1 MSLDNRAWFDQLDDY
16 PEVADCI
23 RQSSNRHDALPSYE
37 YLYKFKG
44 KIPKELYAHFLRKLL
59 QFNTANVSVEMR
71 LKMLEDVDRND
82 IMFQKELEAIQGF
95 GKSITV
101 FRGTSKDEELPGLSW
116 SLQRHIAESSDFYQG
131 RLFKATIPT
140 SKILLY
146 LSQEGDEEEI
156 IAHITSSYEIVD
168 DNC

>member
-1 MSLDNRAWFDQLDDY
+1 MSLNNRVWLDQLDDY
-16 PEVADCI
+16 PEVAECI
-23 RQSSNRHDALPSYE
+23 RQSGNPHDALPSYE

-44 KIPKELYAHFLRKLL
+44 KIPKELYAYYLRRLL

-82 IMFQKELEAIQGF
+82 IMFQEELEAIQGF
-95 GKSITV
+95 GESITV

-116 SLQRHIAESSDFYQG
+116 SLKRHIAESSDFYRG

-146 LSQEGDEEEI
+146 LSQEEDEEEI
-156 IAHITSSYEIVD
+156 IAHITSNYEIED
-168 DNC
+168 DL

>member
-1 MSLDNRAWFDQLDDY
+1 MSLNNRVWLDQLDDY

-23 RQSSNRHDALPSYE
+23 RQSGNPHDALPSYE

-44 KIPKELYAHFLRKLL
+44 KIPKELYAYYLRRLL

-82 IMFQKELEAIQGF
+82 ILFQEELEAIKGF
-95 GKSITV
+95 GESITA

-116 SLQRHIAESSDFYQG
+116 SLKRHIAESSDFYRG

-146 LSQEGDEEEI
+146 LSQEEDVEEI
-156 IAHITSSYEIVD
+156 IAHITSNYEIED
-168 DNC
+168 DL

>member
-1 MSLDNRAWFDQLDDY
+1 MSLNNRVWLDQLDDY
-16 PEVADCI
+16 PEVAECI
-23 RQSSNRHDALPSYE
+23 RQSGNPHDALPSYE

-44 KIPKELYAHFLRKLL
+44 KIPKELYAYYLRRLL

-82 IMFQKELEAIQGF
+82 IMFQEELEAIQGF
-95 GKSITV
+95 GESITV

-116 SLQRHIAESSDFYQG
+116 SLKRHIAESSDFYRG

-146 LSQEGDEEEI
+146 LSQEEDEEEI
-156 IAHITSSYEIVD
+156 IAHITSNYEIEAD
-168 DNC
+168 L

>member
-1 MSLDNRAWFDQLDDY
+1 MSLNNRVWLDQLDDY

-23 RQSSNRHDALPSYE
+23 RQSGNPHDALPSYE

-44 KIPKELYAHFLRKLL
+44 KIPKELYAYYLRRLL

-82 IMFQKELEAIQGF
+82 IMFQEELEAIQGF
-95 GKSITV
+95 GESITV

-116 SLQRHIAESSDFYQG
+116 SLKRHIAESSDFYRG

-146 LSQEGDEEEI
+146 LSQEEDEEEI
-156 IAHITSSYEIVD
+156 IAHITSNYEIED
-168 DNC
+168 DL

>member
-1 MSLDNRAWFDQLDDY
+1 MSLDNRVWLDQLDDY

-23 RQSSNRHDALPSYE
+23 RQSSDPHDALPSYE

-44 KIPKELYAHFLRKLL
+44 KIPKELYAHYLRTLL

-82 IMFQKELEAIQGF
+82 IMFQKELEAIRGF
-95 GKSITV
+95 GETITV
-101 FRGTSKDEELPGLSW
+101 FRGTSKEEELPSLSW
-116 SLQRHIAESSDFYQG
+116 SLKRYIAESSDFYRG

-146 LSQEGDEEEI
+146 LSQEEDEEEI
-156 IAHITSSYEIVD
+156 IAHITSNSEIED
-168 DNC
+168 C